1 MSSNNLQK
9 NARELRNNMT
19 KQEKHL
25 WYDFLSKYKL
35 RWYKQRTISNYIVDF
50 YCAGAKLVIEI
61 DGSQHY
67 SEDGVEYDEIRT
79 RELEKLGLK
88 VLRFLNSDVD
98 CRFEAVC
105 NCIDEAVKE
114 RVKE

>member
-25 WYDFLSKYKL
+25 WYDFLSKHKL
-35 RWYKQRTISNYIVDF
+35 RWYKQRTISNYFVDF

-67 SEDGVEYDEIRT
+67 SEDGVEYDERRT
-79 RELEKLGLK
+79 QELEKLGLK

-105 NCIDEAVKE
+105 NCIDEVVKE